1 LEIGKIFISLISQ
14 IICVARV
21 ILVWRLNI
29 LRLDYEASR
38 RTNFFQSIAALNIMG
53 TYGVGKK
60 LSDRVIDS
68 IIF

>member
-1 LEIGKIFISLISQ
+1 
-14 IICVARV
+14 
-21 ILVWRLNI
+21 VWRLNI